1 MRRIEPAASGF
12 EDERRGHR
20 PRNTGGFFQ
29 EAGKGKEMG
38 FHSELLESHPVLQ
51 TP

>member
-12 EDERRGHR
+12 EDERRGHG